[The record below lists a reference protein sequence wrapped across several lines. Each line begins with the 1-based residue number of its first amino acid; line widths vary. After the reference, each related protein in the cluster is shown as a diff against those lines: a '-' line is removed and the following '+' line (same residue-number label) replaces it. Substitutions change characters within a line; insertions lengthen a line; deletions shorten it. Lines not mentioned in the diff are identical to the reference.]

1 MGLSGKSAIVLDW
14 NTSHRGRATN
24 DCGDLTQCEGKSA
37 RGQHIILTG
46 RM

>member
-1 MGLSGKSAIVLDW
+1 VLDW
-14 NTSHRGRATN
+14 NTSYRGRAAN